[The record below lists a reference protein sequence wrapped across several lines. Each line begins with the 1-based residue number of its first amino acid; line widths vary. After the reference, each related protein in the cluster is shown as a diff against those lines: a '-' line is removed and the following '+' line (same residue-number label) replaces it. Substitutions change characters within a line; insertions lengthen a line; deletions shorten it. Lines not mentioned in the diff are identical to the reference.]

1 MFGKRKKKSKKEK
14 KETDYIHLSRNEKIR
29 DIVFFTIKFDLG
41 TIATIIVISVILFLF
56 HYDPFF
62 FFERSILIIAA
73 FILLTGGCIG
83 GLGRYHPSPKLRIIE
98 PEDQGVIP
106 PSFRIK
112 IKYDKDL
119 IQKETITIKVNEKE
133 MPKKEEKEDLI
144 SVPKIFKTEPKKAIP
159 LDIDVVALNNK
170 GKEVK
175 DQIKVICD
183 PKEDPEDYEDYW
195 EFKKDNYWT
204 KETESANRSAKQ
216 GLRALKLISVSIT
229 LLLINALVTA
239 IRGWV

>member
-1 MFGKRKKKSKKEK
+1 MFGKREKDKKKKKKEI
-14 KETDYIHLSRNEKIR
+14 DYIHLTRNEKIKK
-29 DIVFFTIKFDLG
+29 IIIFTIKSGLG
-41 TIATIIVISVILFLF
+41 TIGTIVVISVILYLF

-62 FFERSILIIAA
+62 FFERSILIISA

-112 IKYDKDL
+112 VKYDKDL

-133 MPKKEEKEDLI
+133 MPKKEEKDDVI

-159 LDIDVVALNNK
+159 LDINVVALNNK
-170 GKEVK
+170 GKEIK

-183 PKEDPEDYEDYW
+183 PDEDPEDYEDYW

-204 KETESANRSAKQ
+204 KETKSANRSAKQ
-216 GLRALKLISVSIT
+216 GLRALKLISLSIT